1 MTREAG
7 SGAKRRQIANYMDSF
22 PEEFEVLEDEL
33 GSDEPS
39 IKLQT
44 KTRIISLSCDARG
57 KVIED
62 FTMRPGAG
70 SKEDFLKKQEAYHA
84 ISQYYNDY
92 YTGAKIVKKSFEE
105 GMLKIELETRTVTL
119 TYDKDNKS
127 VEEKDRA
134 RRAPK
139 EFQQMSLFDLPKNS
153 KQEDDSQKAKKQTA
167 DTKAPASK
175 ASAKSKNAAASKKAS
190 GADKPEVAKVSNKS
204 TGAGKPEAAKASS
217 KNQPATSSAGAS
229 KSSDGTAV
237 KIAAPR
243 DKKYDRWSDGTIVK
257 NICNN
262 KKYKVKKDEGN
273 IIEVFDTEHGY
284 LIMARSDL
292 VLSDL

>member
-7 SGAKRRQIANYMDSF
+7 SAAKRRQIANHMDSF
-22 PEEFEVLEDEL
+22 PEEFEVIEDEL
-33 GSDEPS
+33 GSSEPS

-44 KTRIISLSCDARG
+44 KTRIISLSCDERG
-57 KVIED
+57 KVVED

-70 SKEDFLKKQEAYHA
+70 SKEDFLKKQEAYNA

-105 GMLKIELETRTVTL
+105 GLLKIELETRTVTL
-119 TYDKDNKS
+119 TYDAANKS

-139 EFQQMSLFDLPKNS
+139 EFQQMSLFDLPK
-153 KQEDDSQKAKKQTA
+153 
-167 DTKAPASK
+167 
-175 ASAKSKNAAASKKAS
+175 KSKSAEK
-190 GADKPEVAKVSNKS
+190 ADKPEIKESVATPAQDKDS
-204 TGAGKPEAAKASS
+204 AK
-217 KNQPATSSAGAS
+217 KNS
-229 KSSDGTAV
+229 V
-237 KIAAPR
+237 KIATPR

-262 KKYKVKKDEGN
+262 KEYKVKKDEGN
-273 IIEVFDTEHGY
+273 IIEVFDSEHGY
-284 LIMARSDL
+284 LIMARADL
-292 VLSDL
+292 VLSD